1 MSKIQRRAIELED
14 AHLDRIYRQTDRLFL
29 WLTLLEYVGGVI
41 AALALT
47 PKSYYGSLGVVH
59 PHVLVAVVLGA
70 VIAAPIVFATLMWPG
85 QYRTRVTVAVCQ
97 MLMSALLIHLS
108 GGRIETHFHVF
119 GTLAFLAFYR
129 DWRILI
135 PATLV
140 VAGDHLIRGIYLPE
154 SVYGVVTGAEWRF
167 VEHACWVVFED
178 VILIA
183 SCKRGVQEIRV
194 IAERQAEIEATKE
207 RVEAAVEERTEEL
220 KQSEL
225 QKTAVFDNALDGIVC
240 TDAFGEITD
249 INPAAERIFN
259 VKHDEIMGK
268 PLANLFSPGYSQK
281 FVESGLKVYGRSGQG
296 DLVNN
301 SVELSV
307 LSPSGEPF
315 PIEVSMICVLTK
327 DSPVYTAFVRD
338 ISQRKR
344 LEENLAHTSK
354 MESLGQLASGVAH
367 EINTPNQYI
376 GDNVRFVDASFGKL
390 AELIAEYKSA
400 VSEVDLPA
408 ETAERL
414 SKKEAEADF
423 DFTAN
428 EIPAAL
434 SQALEGVE
442 RVGSIISAM
451 KVFAHPSVES
461 FSEIDLNRI
470 VESSVTVAR
479 NEWKYVA
486 DVEMDLD
493 HTLPMI
499 QGNRGELSQVILNL
513 VVNSAQAIEERFKG
527 TAKGTISITT
537 RAHQESVVLTILD
550 NGAGIKPEIADKVFD
565 PFFTTKGVGVGT
577 GQGLAIARTVI
588 DRHSGQIRMKSS
600 IETGTTFTIKLPVI
614 APEKEGSRQVA

>member
-1 MSKIQRRAIELED
+1 MTRTQRRTAELET

-41 AALALT
+41 AAIALS
-47 PKSYYGSLGVVH
+47 PKSYYGSVGVIH
-59 PHVLVAVVLGA
+59 PHVLVAIVLGA
-70 VIAAPIVFATLMWPG
+70 VIAAPIVVATLLWPG
-85 QYRTRVTVAVCQ
+85 QYRTRVIVAVCQ
-97 MLMSALLIHLS
+97 MLISALLIHLS

-135 PATLV
+135 PATVV
-140 VAGDHLIRGIYLPE
+140 VAGDHMIRGIYLPE
-154 SVYGVVTGAEWRF
+154 SVYGIVTGAEWRF
-167 VEHACWVVFED
+167 VEHACWVIFED

-183 SCKRGVQEIRV
+183 SCKRGVQEIRA
-194 IAERQAEIEATKE
+194 IAERQAEIEATTE
-207 RVEAAVEERTEEL
+207 RVEAAVEQRTEEL
-220 KQSEL
+220 RESEL

-249 INPAAERIFN
+249 INPAAERIFS
-259 VKHDEIMGK
+259 VTRDEVMGK
-268 PLANLFSPGYSQK
+268 PLADLFSPGHSRK
-281 FVESGLKVYGRSGQG
+281 FVESGLNVYSRSGQG

-307 LSPSGEPF
+307 ISPSGEQF

-390 AELIAEYKSA
+390 AALIDEYRSAIDGAKLSAEK
-400 VSEVDLPA
+400 A
-408 ETAERL
+408 EAIA
-414 SKKEAEADF
+414 KKEAEADLE
-423 DFTAN
+423 FTTK
-428 EIPAAL
+428 EIPSAL

-461 FSEIDLNRI
+461 FSEIDLNKI

-486 DVEMDLD
+486 DVTMDLD
-493 HTLPMI
+493 QTLPVI
-499 QGNRGELSQVILNL
+499 QGNRGELSQVVLNL
-513 VVNSAQAIEERFKG
+513 VINSAQAIEERFKG
-527 TAKGTISITT
+527 SSKGTITITT
-537 RAHQESVVLTILD
+537 RCNHDIVVLTIAD

-577 GQGLAIARTVI
+577 GQGLAIARTVV
-588 DRHSGQIRMKSS
+588 DRHSGEIRMKSS
-600 IETGTTFTIKLPVI
+600 IGNGTTFTIKLPMV
-614 APEKEGSRQVA
+614 APEKEGSCKVA

>member
-1 MSKIQRRAIELED
+1 
-14 AHLDRIYRQTDRLFL
+14 
-29 WLTLLEYVGGVI
+29 
-41 AALALT
+41 
-47 PKSYYGSLGVVH
+47 
-59 PHVLVAVVLGA
+59 
-70 VIAAPIVFATLMWPG
+70 
-85 QYRTRVTVAVCQ
+85 
-97 MLMSALLIHLS
+97 
-108 GGRIETHFHVF
+108 
-119 GTLAFLAFYR
+119 
-129 DWRILI
+129 
-135 PATLV
+135 
-140 VAGDHLIRGIYLPE
+140 
-154 SVYGVVTGAEWRF
+154 VTGGEWRF
-167 VEHACWVVFED
+167 VEHACWVIFED

-183 SCKRGVQEIRV
+183 SCKRGVQEIRA
-194 IAERQAEIEATKE
+194 IAERQAEIEATTE
-207 RVEAAVEERTEEL
+207 RVEAAVEQRTEEL
-220 KQSEL
+220 RESEL

-259 VKHDEIMGK
+259 VTHDQIMGK
-268 PLANLFSPGYSQK
+268 PLADLFSPGHSRK
-281 FVESGLKVYGRSGQG
+281 FVESGLKVYSRSGQG

-327 DSPVYTAFVRD
+327 DRPVYTAFVRD

-390 AELIAEYKSA
+390 SSLIDEYRSAIEGAKLSAEKAEAIA
-400 VSEVDLPA
+400 
-408 ETAERL
+408 
-414 SKKEAEADF
+414 KKEAEADLE
-423 DFTAN
+423 FTTR
-428 EIPAAL
+428 EIPSAL

-461 FSEIDLNRI
+461 FSEIDLNKI

-486 DVEMDLD
+486 DVTMDLD
-493 HTLPMI
+493 QTLPMI
-499 QGNRGELSQVILNL
+499 QGNRGELSQVVLNL
-513 VVNSAQAIEERFKG
+513 VINSAQAIEERFKG
-527 TAKGTISITT
+527 SSKGTITITT
-537 RAHQESVVLTILD
+537 RLHDDSVVLTIAD

-577 GQGLAIARTVI
+577 GQGLAIARTVV
-588 DRHSGQIRMKSS
+588 DRHSGEIRMKSS
-600 IETGTTFTIKLPVI
+600 IGNGTKFTIKLPMV
-614 APEKEGSRQVA
+614 APEQEGSCKVA

>member
-1 MSKIQRRAIELED
+1 MTRTQRRTAELET

-41 AALALT
+41 AAIALS
-47 PKSYYGSLGVVH
+47 PKSYYGSVGVIH
-59 PHVLVAVVLGA
+59 PHVLVALVLGA
-70 VIAAPIVFATLMWPG
+70 VIAAPIVVATLLWPG

-135 PATLV
+135 PATVV
-140 VAGDHLIRGIYLPE
+140 VAGDHMIRGIYLPE
-154 SVYGVVTGAEWRF
+154 SVYGIVTGAEWRF
-167 VEHACWVVFED
+167 VEHACWVIFED

-183 SCKRGVQEIRV
+183 SCKRGVQEIRA
-194 IAERQAEIEATKE
+194 IAERQAEIEATTE
-207 RVEAAVEERTEEL
+207 RVEAAVEQRTEEL
-220 KQSEL
+220 RESEL

-249 INPAAERIFN
+249 INPAAERIFS
-259 VKHDEIMGK
+259 VTRDEVMGK
-268 PLANLFSPGYSQK
+268 PLADLFSPGHSRK
-281 FVESGLKVYGRSGQG
+281 FVESGLNVYSRSGQG

-307 LSPSGEPF
+307 ISPSGEQF

-390 AELIAEYKSA
+390 AALIDEYRSAIDGAKLSAEK
-400 VSEVDLPA
+400 A
-408 ETAERL
+408 EAIA
-414 SKKEAEADF
+414 KKEAEADLE
-423 DFTAN
+423 FTTK
-428 EIPAAL
+428 EIPSAL

-461 FSEIDLNRI
+461 FSEIDLNKI

-486 DVEMDLD
+486 DVTMDLD
-493 HTLPMI
+493 QTLPVI
-499 QGNRGELSQVILNL
+499 QGNRGELSQVVLNL
-513 VVNSAQAIEERFKG
+513 VINSAQAIEERFKG
-527 TAKGTISITT
+527 SSKGTITITT
-537 RAHQESVVLTILD
+537 RCNHDIVVMTIAD

-577 GQGLAIARTVI
+577 GQGLAIARTVV
-588 DRHSGQIRMKSS
+588 DRHSGEIRMKSS
-600 IETGTTFTIKLPVI
+600 IGNGTTFTIKLPMV
-614 APEKEGSRQVA
+614 APEKEGSCKVA

>member
-1 MSKIQRRAIELED
+1 VTRTQRRTAELET

-41 AALALT
+41 AAIALS
-47 PKSYYGSLGVVH
+47 PKSYYGSVGVIH
-59 PHVLVAVVLGA
+59 PHVLVAIVLGA
-70 VIAAPIVFATLMWPG
+70 VIAAPIVVATLLWPG
-85 QYRTRVTVAVCQ
+85 QYRTRVIVAVCQ
-97 MLMSALLIHLS
+97 MLISALLIHLS

-135 PATLV
+135 PATVV
-140 VAGDHLIRGIYLPE
+140 VAGDHMIRGIYLPE
-154 SVYGVVTGAEWRF
+154 SVYGIVTGAEWRF
-167 VEHACWVVFED
+167 VEHACWVIFED

-183 SCKRGVQEIRV
+183 SCKRGVQEIRA
-194 IAERQAEIEATKE
+194 IAERQAEIEATTE
-207 RVEAAVEERTEEL
+207 RVEAAVEQRTEEL
-220 KQSEL
+220 RESEL

-249 INPAAERIFN
+249 INPAAERIFS
-259 VKHDEIMGK
+259 VTRDEVMGK
-268 PLANLFSPGYSQK
+268 PLADLFSPGHSRK
-281 FVESGLKVYGRSGQG
+281 FVESGLNVYSRSGQG

-307 LSPSGEPF
+307 ISPSGEQF

-390 AELIAEYKSA
+390 AALIDEYRSAIEGAKLSVEKAEA
-400 VSEVDLPA
+400 IA
-408 ETAERL
+408 
-414 SKKEAEADF
+414 KKEAEADLE
-423 DFTAN
+423 FTTK
-428 EIPAAL
+428 EIPSAL

-461 FSEIDLNRI
+461 FSEIDLNKI

-486 DVEMDLD
+486 DVTMDLD
-493 HTLPMI
+493 QTLPVI
-499 QGNRGELSQVILNL
+499 QGNRGELSQVVLNL
-513 VVNSAQAIEERFKG
+513 VINSAQAIEERFKG
-527 TAKGTISITT
+527 SSKGTITITT
-537 RAHQESVVLTILD
+537 RCNHDIVVLTIAD

-577 GQGLAIARTVI
+577 GQGLAIARTVV
-588 DRHSGQIRMKSS
+588 DRHSGEIRMKSS
-600 IETGTTFTIKLPVI
+600 IGNGTTFTIKLPMV
-614 APEKEGSRQVA
+614 APEKEGSCKVA